1 MKYIILEKPGE
12 FKLKE
17 KEYNLDL
24 SPDEVLLK
32 VHRIGICGTDLHA
45 FEGNQPF
52 FSFPRILGHELGLEI
67 VETGENVDGLKAG
80 DKCTIEPYK
89 ATNPADQAVR
99 RGKTNC
105 AENISVFGV
114 HEDGGMRE
122 FFKYPAKYV
131 HTSSVLTYDQLAL
144 VEPLGIGCHAV
155 NRAGVDESDTVVV
168 IGTGPIGLAA
178 IQFVKS
184 KGAKVAALEMDSNR
198 IDFCRNTLGIEC
210 INVLDGDPVEN
221 IRKNFGGDLPTVVFD
236 ATGSKKSMSKSFEY
250 VAHGGILV
258 FIGLFQGDLCFHDP
272 YFHKKELTLMSSR
285 NALRSDF
292 DEVINAVETGK
303 IDTSPWIT
311 HRSRFEDMIDHFDSW
326 LKPESR
332 VIKAMVELN

>member
-1 MKYIILEKPGE
+1 MKTIVLEKPGK
-12 FKLKE
+12 FKLME
-17 KEYNLDL
+17 KEYDL
-24 SPDEVLLK
+24 NPSPDEVLLK

-45 FEGNQPF
+45 FKGDQPF

-67 VETGENVDGLKAG
+67 VKTGENVSGLKAG

-89 ATNPADQAVR
+89 TTNPADQAVR
-99 RGKTNC
+99 RRKTNC

-122 FFKYPAKYV
+122 FFKYPASYI
-131 HTSSVLTYDQLAL
+131 HTSSALTYDQLAL

-155 NRAGVDESDTVVV
+155 NRAGVGESDTVLV
-168 IGTGPIGLAA
+168 IGTGPIGLAT
-178 IQFVKS
+178 IQSAKS
-184 KGAKVAALEMDSNR
+184 KGGKVVALEMDLNR
-198 IDFCRNTLGIEC
+198 IDFCRNVLGIHC
-210 INVLDGDPVEN
+210 INVLDGDPVNN
-221 IRKNFGGDLPTVVFD
+221 IRKNFDGDLPTVVFD
-236 ATGSKKSMSKSFEY
+236 ATGYKKSMSKSFEY

-292 DEVINAVETGK
+292 DEIINAVETGK

-311 HRSRFEDMIDHFDSW
+311 HRSKFGDVIKNFNSW
-326 LKPESR
+326 IKPDSR